1 VIKLEIKLP
10 IFVARQLVRHRTQ
23 SINEVSARY
32 TELPGER
39 YMPSRDQLR
48 VQSLANRQGR
58 GDLLD
63 DLVAEEWTRQ
73 AVEVGGRADDLY
85 RNGLDAGL
93 SREIARTVLPVST
106 YTRWVTTINAHNL
119 LHLLRLRLDEHAQ
132 WEVREYAKAIS
143 QIVAQWIPLT
153 WEAFVDYRINGYH
166 LSAQEL
172 VAIVDVLGTAQLDE
186 VCAELLNTGSTRR
199 EVDALRAAFLEVAQ

>member
-1 VIKLEIKLP
+1 
-10 IFVARQLVRHRTQ
+10 
-23 SINEVSARY
+23 
-32 TELPGER
+32 
-39 YMPSRDQLR
+39 M
-48 VQSLANRQGR
+48 
-58 GDLLD
+58 
-63 DLVAEEWTRQ
+63 
-73 AVEVGGRADDLY
+73 
-85 RNGLDAGL
+85 
-93 SREIARTVLPVST
+93 
-106 YTRWVTTINAHNL
+106 NAHNL

-132 WEVREYAKAIS
+132 WEVREYARAIS
-143 QIVAQWIPLT
+143 RIVAEWIPLT